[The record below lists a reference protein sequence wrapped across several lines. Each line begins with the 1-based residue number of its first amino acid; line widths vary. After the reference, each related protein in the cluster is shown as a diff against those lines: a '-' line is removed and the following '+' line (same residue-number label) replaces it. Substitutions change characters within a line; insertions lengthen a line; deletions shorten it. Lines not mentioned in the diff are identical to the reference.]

1 MDLFAPA
8 QIRAKGGTEGGNW
21 TETEGEGGNWAER
34 EEEDAVLPLLPT
46 NDAEGTCALSQR
58 RDR

>member
-8 QIRAKGGTEGGNW
+8 QIRAKGGAEGGNW
-21 TETEGEGGNWAER
+21 TETKGEGGNGAER